1 LGTGPGHWAVAMART
16 CPRCTHPFDTHTDR
30 TCQNSDQF
38 ASAEVVGIDLT
49 EWDLSTTEVTPG
61 DSDVTWELDDLD
73 VWGRDSDITNPTSQP
88 THHDSSSKSQLPPS
102 HPETSLESLLS
113 PPEPGWH
120 FSTPFSLIHLRNM
133 QGAFSSW
140 SSVYAEIYQNLA
152 PNGYIEVADY
162 DLSHFP
168 DAAIPKLR
176 ALHAATVSAS
186 FASGRPLGIH
196 YMHASYLEEAGFVE
210 IQTTHVN
217 VPVGQW
223 ADDEAQRSVGKMML
237 VVVLETMEAGSLR
250 LCTKWGGWTVEEVGE
265 KVLEARREVTEYVA
279 RMERGEV
286 EGWCVGFRWITGRKR
301 RGG

>member
-1 LGTGPGHWAVAMART
+1 MGRRNGSYVLALYTSLQHSLITYPY
-16 CPRCTHPFDTHTDR
+16 
-30 TCQNSDQF
+30 SDQF
-38 ASAEVVGIDLT
+38 PAADVVGIDLT
-49 EWDLSTTEVTPG
+49 EWDLSTIETTPD
-61 DSDVTWELDDLD
+61 DSHVIWELDNLD
-73 VWGRDSDITNPTSQP
+73 VWGRDSDITNLTS
-88 THHDSSSKSQLPPS
+88 HHDSSSKPQLPLS

-162 DLSHFP
+162 DLSQIP
-168 DAAIPKLR
+168 DAAMPKLR

-186 FASGRPLGIH
+186 FTSGRPLGIH
-196 YMHASYLEEAGFVE
+196 YMHPSYLEEAGFVD

-223 ADDEAQRSVGKMML
+223 VDDEAQRSVGKMML
-237 VVVLETMEAGSLR
+237 VLVLETMEAGSLR
-250 LCTKWGGWTVEEVGE
+250 LCTKWGGWTVEEVRE
-265 KVLEARREVTEYVA
+265 RVAEARREVTDYVA
-279 RMERGEV
+279 RTESGEM

-301 RGG
+301 GHG